1 MLAAADV
8 RKTRLGKVLFL
19 LILSYVLS
27 TFFYKVKYF
36 IRDEGQAQMRH
47 RKQTLLWACLEYIC
61 NVSIVFLLQ
70 ETWWRWV
77 HVPAGKTSQGINSMT
92 WKTGPPFGFRLFD
105 AIGARPGFYARS
117 FLAYT
122 YVASYFFYLV
132 SMILLQVNTDIL
144 LPSAAGINGTRIAIM
159 ETTTNTYEIFFI
171 ACHTWAALSTSM
183 ICADFLFAVS
193 YHRNFRKSSR
203 SLKGVKGK
211 MTGQLND
218 QSKLMMLVSFMTLV
232 RSGLAIGV
240 YVFDFCPYKKSDVDS
255 RGDPHERPL
264 IDSWACIQ
272 NFFFV
277 LIFLV
282 DQFPRHRGAFV
293 TRVRD
298 ECKFVKTRSNVFCK
312 VTSFIVA
319 GLFLIFDRSASLNGI
334 FLTNR
339 VLYVTGFFFS
349 VTGLSKY
356 KFGIASLAVMSRKS
370 RNFIRRYET
379 PQRAPASMYSR
390 LYLLHLRF
398 VRW

>member
-1 MLAAADV
+1 MRVSKRLVAEISGAWLKGTACGPSWPQETFRDINVDAVISRCKCFLYRTHDYISCRVGKALYLHTITTFDASTLLLLIWLALAIVAFVRVGRLHKQYDRLIRRGSSERSARRTFRKNHGMLAAADV

-193 YHRNFRKSSR
+193 YHRNFRKKLEVSQGR
-203 SLKGVKGK
+203 QGE
-211 MTGQLND
+211 ND
-218 QSKLMMLVSFMTLV
+218 GTAK
-232 RSGLAIGV
+232 
-240 YVFDFCPYKKSDVDS
+240 
-255 RGDPHERPL
+255 
-264 IDSWACIQ
+264 
-272 NFFFV
+272 
-277 LIFLV
+277 
-282 DQFPRHRGAFV
+282 
-293 TRVRD
+293 
-298 ECKFVKTRSNVFCK
+298 
-312 VTSFIVA
+312 
-319 GLFLIFDRSASLNGI
+319 
-334 FLTNR
+334 
-339 VLYVTGFFFS
+339 
-349 VTGLSKY
+349 
-356 KFGIASLAVMSRKS
+356 
-370 RNFIRRYET
+370 
-379 PQRAPASMYSR
+379 
-390 LYLLHLRF
+390 
-398 VRW
+398 